1 MKKRLIVMILLAAV
15 FIPLL
20 AADGDEE
27 ETSVT
32 RVILPTKT
40 DGSWPCVYYLLNSND
55 ELNNIAASQWT
66 GRCIAEDDWA
76 WGYGPFSNS
85 MDQFLVTGWGSNR
98 MPLLVRRHFTLTADD
113 INHISAST
121 FTLTCSYDE
130 NPKVYLNGRLI
141 WSAYGWN
148 DNDYG
153 TYRLNVRDKGW
164 LKEGDNVLAVSLMA
178 GNGGGHIDYG
188 LTMTSPSAPSA
199 IRRID
204 DTQENAA
211 TVVFDL
217 QGRRVVQ
224 PATGL
229 YIIDKKKKIIK

>member
-1 MKKRLIVMILLAAV
+1 MKKRLFVMILLGAV
-15 FIPLL
+15 CTALL

-32 RVILPTKT
+32 SVLLPTLT
-40 DGSWPCVYYLLNSND
+40 DGPWPCVYYLLKSND

-98 MPLLVRRHFTLTADD
+98 MPLLVRRHFTLTEDD
-113 INHISAST
+113 INHKSAST

-130 NPKVYLNGRLI
+130 NPRVYLNGRLI
-141 WSAYGWN
+141 WSASGWN
-148 DNDYG
+148 DNDYA
-153 TYRLNVRDKGW
+153 TYTLNVRDKGW

-178 GNGGGHIDYG
+178 GAGGGHIDYG
-188 LTMTSPSAPSA
+188 LTMTTPSTSSA

-204 DTQENAA
+204 STQDHVAIA
-211 TVVFDL
+211 VFDL

-229 YIIDKKKKIIK
+229 YIIDKKKIIIK

>member
-1 MKKRLIVMILLAAV
+1 MILLAAV
-15 FIPLL
+15 YIPLL

-32 RVILPTKT
+32 RVLLPTLANC
-40 DGSWPCVYYLLNSND
+40 SWPCVYYLLNSND

-76 WGYGPFSNS
+76 WGYGPFSKS

-148 DNDYG
+148 DNDYA

-217 QGRRVVQ
+217 QGRRVAQ
-224 PATGL
+224 PVTGL